1 MLIMQ
6 RSRLALCGPAAVIA
20 CDLALPA
27 HAQQA
32 TDDAAV
38 PALEQP
44 ELWLDDLRAFFAEL
58 R

>member
-1 MLIMQ
+1 MPIVQ

-20 CDLALPA
+20 CGLALPA

-38 PALEQP
+38 VPFTIEVPDAMLT
-44 ELWLDDLRAFFAEL
+44 EL